1 MEPEASDEKARA
13 EFARR
18 SHGPLLKLPPHGHS
32 GRMRLAMGS
41 SQDRPVA
48 IPISSAARVVL
59 HAGYVVAGIVT
70 TLMGP
75 ILPILIGRWS
85 LSDQRAGLFFT
96 AQFCGSMVGVS
107 TLGGLIGRGYR
118 YAFVCGFSLIAA
130 GVAGLTLGSYFAG
143 LAAAALFGCGLGQA
157 LSATN
162 LWVAE
167 VTKARRVAALSILN
181 LAWGIGAVASSP
193 VVMFAQRREAIPL
206 LLYTIASA
214 SALTALILASMNL
227 EPGAAEGDHQQFTA
241 RRGENI
247 SMRSSLS
254 LAALF
259 FLYVGSEN
267 SIAGWVASLTKRM
280 HPDSGDM
287 WTLAPLFFW
296 GGILSG
302 RALVPLVPFRWRE
315 RALLA
320 GGLILAGASIC
331 LLLRATTFAS
341 IATCVGAAGLGFA
354 GIYPIL
360 IAWLL
365 KAYGQRSRQIGAIMF
380 ALAGMGGATMP
391 WFVGLI
397 STGTGSL
404 RAGLLLPIVGCV
416 AMFGLISSMRE
427 PIFRDAGKPD
437 D

>member
-1 MEPEASDEKARA
+1 
-13 EFARR
+13 
-18 SHGPLLKLPPHGHS
+18 
-32 GRMRLAMGS
+32 MRLDMGS
-41 SQDRPVA
+41 AQVRPVA
-48 IPISSAARVVL
+48 LPISSAASVVL

-75 ILPILIGRWS
+75 ILPMLIGRWS

-107 TLGGLIGRGYR
+107 TLSALIGRGYR
-118 YAFVCGFSLIAA
+118 YVFVCGFSLIAL
-130 GVAGLTLGSYFAG
+130 GVAGLSLRSYFAS

-167 VTKARRVAALSILN
+167 VAKGRRVAALSVLN
-181 LAWGIGAVASSP
+181 LAWGVGAVASAP
-193 VVMFAQRREAIPL
+193 VVMLAQRREAIPF

-214 SALTALILASMNL
+214 SALTALILAAMNL
-227 EPGAAEGDHQQFTA
+227 EPGATEGGHQQFTPT
-241 RRGENI
+241 RGENI
-247 SMRSSLS
+247 SMRSSVN

-280 HPDSGDM
+280 HPDSADL
-287 WTLAPLFFW
+287 WALAPLFFW
-296 GGILSG
+296 GGILTG
-302 RALVPLVPFRWRE
+302 RALLPLVLYRWRE
-315 RALLA
+315 RRLLA
-320 GGLILAGASIC
+320 SGLVLATAAIS
-331 LLLRATTFAS
+331 LLSRAKTFAS
-341 IATCVGAAGLGFA
+341 IAICVSAAGLGFA

-360 IAWLL
+360 VAWLV

-391 WFVGLI
+391 WIVGLM
-397 STGTGSL
+397 STATGSL
-404 RAGLLLPIVGCV
+404 RTGLLLPLAGCV
-416 AMFGLISSMRE
+416 AMFGLIASMRE
-427 PIFRDAGKPD
+427 PIFRDAGKPGD
-437 D
+437 

>member
-1 MEPEASDEKARA
+1 
-13 EFARR
+13 
-18 SHGPLLKLPPHGHS
+18 
-32 GRMRLAMGS
+32 MRLNMGS

-48 IPISSAARVVL
+48 LPISSAASIVL
-59 HAGYVVAGIVT
+59 HAAYVVAGIVT

-75 ILPILIGRWS
+75 ILPVLIGRWS

-107 TLGGLIGRGYR
+107 TLGALIGRGYR
-118 YAFVCGFSLIAA
+118 YTFVCGFSLIAV
-130 GVAGLTLGSYFAG
+130 GVAGLSLGSYPAA

-167 VTKARRVAALSILN
+167 VAKARRVAALSILN

-193 VVMFAQRREAIPL
+193 LVLLAQRREVTPL

-214 SALTALILASMNL
+214 SALTALILVAMNL
-227 EPGAAEGDHQQFTA
+227 EPGVTDRDQQQSRPT
-241 RRGENI
+241 RGGNI
-247 SMRSSLS
+247 GMRSSVN
-254 LAALF
+254 LAGLF

-280 HPDSGDM
+280 HLGSGEL
-287 WTLAPLFFW
+287 WALAPLFFW
-296 GGILSG
+296 GGILTG

-320 GGLILAGASIC
+320 SGLILATVAIT
-331 LLLRATTFAS
+331 LLLRAKTFAS
-341 IATCVGAAGLGFA
+341 IAICVSAAGFGFA

-360 IAWLL
+360 VAWLVS
-365 KAYGQRSRQIGAIMF
+365 AYGQRSRQIGAIMF

-391 WFVGLI
+391 WLVGLM
-397 STGTGSL
+397 SAATGSL
-404 RAGLLLPIVGCV
+404 RTGLLLPLVGCV
-416 AMFGLISSMRE
+416 AMFGLIVSMRE
-427 PIFRDAGKPD
+427 PIFRDAGKPGL
-437 D
+437 

>member
-1 MEPEASDEKARA
+1 
-13 EFARR
+13 
-18 SHGPLLKLPPHGHS
+18 
-32 GRMRLAMGS
+32 MRLDMGS

-48 IPISSAARVVL
+48 LPISSGASVVL

-75 ILPILIGRWS
+75 ILPVLIGRWS

-107 TLGGLIGRGYR
+107 SLGVLLGRGYR

-130 GVAGLTLGSYFAG
+130 GVAGLDLRTYFAS

-167 VTKARRVAALSILN
+167 VAKARRVAALSILN

-193 VVMFAQRREAIPL
+193 VVLLAQRREAVPF

-214 SALTALILASMNL
+214 SALAALILATMNL
-227 EPGAAEGDHQQFTA
+227 EPGETEGDHQQSTA
-241 RRGENI
+241 TRGESI
-247 SMRSSLS
+247 SMRSSIN
-254 LAALF
+254 LAGLF
-259 FLYVGSEN
+259 FLYIGSEN

-280 HPDSGDM
+280 HPDSGDL
-287 WTLAPLFFW
+287 WALAPLFFW

-302 RALVPLVPFRWRE
+302 RALVPLVPLRWRE

-320 GGLILAGASIC
+320 SGLILAAVAVS
-331 LLLRATTFAS
+331 LLLRAKTFAS
-341 IATCVGAAGLGFA
+341 IAICVSAAGFGFA

-360 IAWLL
+360 IAWMV

-380 ALAGMGGATMP
+380 ALASMGGATMP
-391 WFVGLI
+391 WLVGLM
-397 STGTGSL
+397 STATGSL
-404 RAGLLLPIVGCV
+404 RTGLLLPLVGCV
-416 AMFGLISSMRE
+416 VMFGLMASMRE
-427 PIFRDAGKPD
+427 PVFRNVGKPGD
-437 D
+437 

>member
-1 MEPEASDEKARA
+1 VTPR
-13 EFARR
+13 
-18 SHGPLLKLPPHGHS
+18 KLPADEHS
-32 GRMRLAMGS
+32 GRMRLNMAS
-41 SQDRPVA
+41 RQDRPIA
-48 IPISSAARVVL
+48 LPISSGASVVL

-75 ILPILIGRWS
+75 VLPILIGRWS

-96 AQFCGSMVGVS
+96 AQFCGSMVGVA
-107 TLGGLIGRGYR
+107 TLGALIGRGYR

-130 GVAGLTLGSYFAG
+130 GVAGLTLSSYFAS

-167 VTKARRVAALSILN
+167 VAKARRVAAISILN

-193 VVMFAQRREAIPL
+193 VVLLAQRREAITF

-214 SALTALILASMNL
+214 SALTALILATMNL
-227 EPGAAEGDHQQFTA
+227 EPGETEVNHQQSMPTH
-241 RRGENI
+241 GENI
-247 SMRSSLS
+247 SMRSSVN
-254 LAALF
+254 LAGLF

-280 HPDSGDM
+280 HPGSGDL
-287 WTLAPLFFW
+287 WALAPLFFW
-296 GGILSG
+296 GGILTG
-302 RALVPLVPFRWRE
+302 RALVPLVLYRWRE

-320 GGLILAGASIC
+320 SGLILAAVAIY
-331 LLLRATTFAS
+331 LLSRARTFANTA
-341 IATCVGAAGLGFA
+341 ICVSAAGLGFA

-360 IAWLL
+360 IAWLV

-380 ALAGMGGATMP
+380 ALAGLGGATMP
-391 WFVGLI
+391 WLVGLM
-397 STGTGSL
+397 STATGSL
-404 RAGLLLPIVGCV
+404 RTGLLLPLAGCV
-416 AMFGLISSMRE
+416 AMFGLIASMRE
-427 PIFRDAGKPD
+427 PIFRDAGKPGE
-437 D
+437 

>member
-1 MEPEASDEKARA
+1 
-13 EFARR
+13 
-18 SHGPLLKLPPHGHS
+18 
-32 GRMRLAMGS
+32 MRLNMGATL
-41 SQDRPVA
+41 DRPVA
-48 IPISSAARVVL
+48 LPVSSAASFVL

-85 LSDQRAGLFFT
+85 LSDQHAGLFFT

-107 TLGGLIGRGYR
+107 TLGALIGRGYR
-118 YAFVCGFSLIAA
+118 YAFVCGFSLIAL
-130 GVAGLTLGSYFAG
+130 GVAGLSLSSYLAC
-143 LAAAALFGCGLGQA
+143 LAAAALFGCGLGLA

-167 VTKARRVAALSILN
+167 VAKARRVAALSILN

-193 VVMFAQRREAIPL
+193 VVMFAQRREAIPF

-214 SALTALILASMNL
+214 SGLTALILAAMNL
-227 EPGAAEGDHQQFTA
+227 EPGVTEGDHQQFTPT
-241 RRGENI
+241 RGENI
-247 SMRSSLS
+247 SMRSSLN
-254 LAALF
+254 LAGLF

-280 HPDSGDM
+280 HPSSGDL
-287 WTLAPLFFW
+287 WALAPLFFW
-296 GGILSG
+296 GGILTG
-302 RALVPLVPFRWRE
+302 RALLPLVLYRWRE

-320 GGLILAGASIC
+320 SGLILAAAAIS
-331 LLLRATTFAS
+331 LLSRARTFAS
-341 IATCVGAAGLGFA
+341 IAICVSAAGLGFA

-360 IAWLL
+360 VAWLV
-365 KAYGQRSRQIGAIMF
+365 KAYGQRSRRIGAIMF

-391 WFVGLI
+391 WFVGVI

-404 RAGLLLPIVGCV
+404 RAGLLLPLVGCV

-427 PIFRDAGKPD
+427 LIFRDAGKPHD
-437 D
+437 

>member
-1 MEPEASDEKARA
+1 
-13 EFARR
+13 
-18 SHGPLLKLPPHGHS
+18 
-32 GRMRLAMGS
+32 MRLDMGS
-41 SQDRPVA
+41 SQDRPA
-48 IPISSAARVVL
+48 ALPISAAAPVVL

-107 TLGGLIGRGYR
+107 TLGALIGRGYR
-118 YAFVCGFSLIAA
+118 YAFVCGFGLIAA
-130 GVAGLTLGSYFAG
+130 GVAGLSLRSYPAT

-167 VTKARRVAALSILN
+167 VAKARRVAALSILN

-193 VVMFAQRREAIPL
+193 VVMLTQRREAIPF
-206 LLYTIASA
+206 LLYAIASA
-214 SALTALILASMNL
+214 SALTALILATMNL
-227 EPGAAEGDHQQFTA
+227 EPVALEGDHQKSTPT
-241 RRGENI
+241 RGDNI
-247 SMRSSLS
+247 RIRSSVN
-254 LAALF
+254 LAGLF

-287 WTLAPLFFW
+287 WALAPLFFW

-320 GGLILAGASIC
+320 SGLILATVAVS
-331 LLLRATTFAS
+331 LLLRAKTFAS
-341 IATCVGAAGLGFA
+341 VAICVGAAGLGLA

-360 IAWLL
+360 IAWLV
-365 KAYGQRSRQIGAIMF
+365 KAYGLRSRRIGAIMF

-404 RAGLLLPIVGCV
+404 RAGLLLPLVGCV
-416 AMFGLISSMRE
+416 AMFGLIASMRE
-427 PIFRDAGKPD
+427 PIFRDVGKPGD
-437 D
+437 

>member
-1 MEPEASDEKARA
+1 
-13 EFARR
+13 
-18 SHGPLLKLPPHGHS
+18 
-32 GRMRLAMGS
+32 MRLAMGS

-107 TLGGLIGRGYR
+107 TLGALIGRGYR

-130 GVAGLTLGSYFAG
+130 GVAGLTLGSYLAS

-167 VTKARRVAALSILN
+167 VAKARRVAALSILN
-181 LAWGIGAVASSP
+181 LAWGIGAIASSP
-193 VVMFAQRREAIPL
+193 IVMLAQRREAIPS

-214 SALTALILASMNL
+214 SALTALILAAMNV
-227 EPGAAEGDHQQFTA
+227 EPGATDGDHQQSTPT
-241 RRGENI
+241 RGENI
-247 SMRSSLS
+247 SMRSSVS
-254 LAALF
+254 LAGLF

-287 WTLAPLFFW
+287 WALAPLFFW

-320 GGLILAGASIC
+320 GGLILAGAAIC
-331 LLLRATTFAS
+331 LLLRANTFAS

-354 GIYPIL
+354 GIFPIL
-360 IAWLL
+360 IAWLV

-397 STGTGSL
+397 STAAGSL
-404 RAGLLLPIVGCV
+404 RTGLLLPLLGCV
-416 AMFGLISSMRE
+416 AMFGLIASMRE
-427 PIFRDAGKPD
+427 PIFRDAGKPGD
-437 D
+437 

>member
-1 MEPEASDEKARA
+1 MLTRTT
-13 EFARR
+13 R
-18 SHGPLLKLPPHGHS
+18 KLPADEHS
-32 GRMRLAMGS
+32 GRMRLNMGS
-41 SQDRPVA
+41 TLDRPA
-48 IPISSAARVVL
+48 ALPISSGASVVL

-107 TLGGLIGRGYR
+107 TLGALLGRGYR

-130 GVAGLTLGSYFAG
+130 GVAGLNLRSYFAS

-167 VTKARRVAALSILN
+167 VAKARRVAALSILN
-181 LAWGIGAVASSP
+181 LAWGIGAIASSP
-193 VVMFAQRREAIPL
+193 VVLLAQRREAIPFL
-206 LLYTIASA
+206 LCTIASA
-214 SALTALILASMNL
+214 AALSAVILVAMNV
-227 EPGAAEGDHQQFTA
+227 EPGATEEDQQQSAAT
-241 RRGENI
+241 RGENI
-247 SMRSSLS
+247 SMRSAVN
-254 LAALF
+254 LAGLF
-259 FLYVGSEN
+259 FLYIGSEN

-280 HPDSGDM
+280 HPDSGDL
-287 WTLAPLFFW
+287 WALAPLFFW

-320 GGLILAGASIC
+320 SGLILAAAAIC
-331 LLLRATTFAS
+331 VLLRAKTFAS
-341 IATCVGAAGLGFA
+341 VAICSSVSGVGLA
-354 GIYPIL
+354 GIFPIL
-360 IAWLL
+360 IAWMV

-380 ALAGMGGATMP
+380 ALASMGGATMP
-391 WFVGLI
+391 WFVGLL
-397 STGTGSL
+397 STATASL
-404 RAGLLLPIVGCV
+404 RTGLLLPLAGCV
-416 AMFGLISSMRE
+416 AMFGLMASMRE
-427 PIFRDAGKPD
+427 PIFRDAGKPGD
-437 D
+437 

>member
-1 MEPEASDEKARA
+1 
-13 EFARR
+13 
-18 SHGPLLKLPPHGHS
+18 
-32 GRMRLAMGS
+32 MRLDMGS

-48 IPISSAARVVL
+48 LPISAAAPVVL

-70 TLMGP
+70 TLLGP

-107 TLGGLIGRGYR
+107 TLGALIGRGYR
-118 YAFVCGFSLIAA
+118 YAFVCGFGLIAA
-130 GVAGLTLGSYFAG
+130 GVAGLSLRSYPAT

-167 VTKARRVAALSILN
+167 VAKARRVAALSILN

-193 VVMFAQRREAIPL
+193 VVMLTQRREAIPF
-206 LLYTIASA
+206 LLYAIASA
-214 SALTALILASMNL
+214 SALTALILATMNL
-227 EPGAAEGDHQQFTA
+227 EPVALEGDHQKSTPT
-241 RRGENI
+241 RGDNI
-247 SMRSSLS
+247 RIRSSVN
-254 LAALF
+254 LAGLF

-287 WTLAPLFFW
+287 WALAPLFFW
-296 GGILSG
+296 GGILTG

-320 GGLILAGASIC
+320 SGLILATVAVS
-331 LLLRATTFAS
+331 LLLRAKTFAS
-341 IATCVGAAGLGFA
+341 VAICVGAAGLGLA

-360 IAWLL
+360 IAWLV
-365 KAYGQRSRQIGAIMF
+365 KAYGLRSRRIGAIMF

-404 RAGLLLPIVGCV
+404 RAGLLLPLVGCV
-416 AMFGLISSMRE
+416 AMFGLIASMRE
-427 PIFRDAGKPD
+427 PIFRDAGKRGD
-437 D
+437 

>member
-1 MEPEASDEKARA
+1 
-13 EFARR
+13 
-18 SHGPLLKLPPHGHS
+18 
-32 GRMRLAMGS
+32 MRLNMGATL
-41 SQDRPVA
+41 DRPVA
-48 IPISSAARVVL
+48 LPVSSAASFVL

-85 LSDQRAGLFFT
+85 LSDQHAGLFFT

-107 TLGGLIGRGYR
+107 TLGALIGRGYR
-118 YAFVCGFSLIAA
+118 YAFVCGFSLIAL
-130 GVAGLTLGSYFAG
+130 GVAGLSLSSYLAC
-143 LAAAALFGCGLGQA
+143 LAAAALFGCGLGLA

-167 VTKARRVAALSILN
+167 VAKARRVAALSILN

-193 VVMFAQRREAIPL
+193 VVMFAQRREAIPF

-214 SALTALILASMNL
+214 SGLTALILAAMNL
-227 EPGAAEGDHQQFTA
+227 EPGVTEGDHQQFTPT
-241 RRGENI
+241 RGENI
-247 SMRSSLS
+247 SMRSSLN
-254 LAALF
+254 LAGLF

-280 HPDSGDM
+280 HPSSGDL
-287 WTLAPLFFW
+287 WALAPLFFW
-296 GGILSG
+296 GGILTG
-302 RALVPLVPFRWRE
+302 RALLPLVLYRWRE

-320 GGLILAGASIC
+320 SGLILAAAAIS
-331 LLLRATTFAS
+331 LLSRARTFAS
-341 IATCVGAAGLGFA
+341 IAICVSAAGLGFA

-360 IAWLL
+360 VAWLV
-365 KAYGQRSRQIGAIMF
+365 KAYGQRSRRIGAIMF

-391 WFVGLI
+391 WFVGVI

-404 RAGLLLPIVGCV
+404 RAGLLLPLVGCV

-427 PIFRDAGKPD
+427 LIFRDAGKPD

>member
-1 MEPEASDEKARA
+1 
-13 EFARR
+13 
-18 SHGPLLKLPPHGHS
+18 
-32 GRMRLAMGS
+32 MRLDMGS

-48 IPISSAARVVL
+48 LPISAAAPVVL

-96 AQFCGSMVGVS
+96 AQFCGSMLGVS
-107 TLGGLIGRGYR
+107 TLGALIGRGYR
-118 YAFVCGFSLIAA
+118 YAFVCGFGLIAA
-130 GVAGLTLGSYFAG
+130 GVAGLSLRSYPAT

-167 VTKARRVAALSILN
+167 VAKARRVAALSILN

-193 VVMFAQRREAIPL
+193 VVMLTQRRESIPF
-206 LLYTIASA
+206 LLYAIASA
-214 SALTALILASMNL
+214 SALTALILATMNL
-227 EPGAAEGDHQQFTA
+227 EPVALEGDHQKSTPT
-241 RRGENI
+241 RGDNI
-247 SMRSSLS
+247 RIRSSVN
-254 LAALF
+254 LAGLF

-280 HPDSGDM
+280 HPYSGDI
-287 WTLAPLFFW
+287 WALAPLFFW
-296 GGILSG
+296 GGILTG

-320 GGLILAGASIC
+320 SGLILATVAVS
-331 LLLRATTFAS
+331 LLLRAKTFAS
-341 IATCVGAAGLGFA
+341 VAICVGAAGLGLA

-360 IAWLL
+360 IAWLV
-365 KAYGQRSRQIGAIMF
+365 KAYGLRSRRIGAIMF

-404 RAGLLLPIVGCV
+404 RAGLLLPLVGCV
-416 AMFGLISSMRE
+416 AMFGLIASMRE
-427 PIFRDAGKPD
+427 PIFRDAGKPGD
-437 D
+437 